1 MLRSPPSMML
11 GSRLRLPPP
20 PPLPRPPSP
29 PPPPP
34 APLSPPPLPPF
45 APLLD
50 GDVRLADG
58 PSAAEGRVEI
68 YHDGQWG
75 TACDDGWNALNTAAV
90 CRQLGYPYW
99 GAHHGGAH
107 YGEGSGPIWID
118 DVMCSPTAV
127 ALSKCIRAGGTLT
140 WGVNN
145 CGHDEDVGVKCVALP
160 PPAAPAPPRPPPS
173 PPAPPSPPVRDG
185 DVRLV
190 GGTHAAEGRLE
201 VYHAGEWGTVCDDEF
216 NKNIHQANAV
226 CRQLGYSGSLRI
238 DPFGEIEA
246 EIGELYG
253 ISPFGDGSGS
263 GSGGSAAEPPPLLDS
278 VGRRLDVRSLDWPP
292 PPPPPHSTH
301 SAAGGGCGGGGWTAG
316 GGGGGGGGG
325 GWAADGGGGGGGGGW

>member
-1 MLRSPPSMML
+1 MWGVNNCGPAEDVSVVCIDA
-11 GSRLRLPPP
+11 
-20 PPLPRPPSP
+20 PPSP
-29 PPPPP
+29 PPLP
-34 APLSPPPLPPF
+34 AAPPLPPLVGAAVT
-45 APLLD
+45 APASAP
-50 GDVRLADG
+50 RRRCPPRRR
-58 PSAAEGRVEI
+58 PSAAEGRI
-68 YHDGQWG
+68 YRRQWG

-127 ALSKCIRAGGTLT
+127 ALSKCIRAGGTST

-160 PPAAPAPPRPPPS
+160 PPAAPAPPRPPS
-173 PPAPPSPPVRDG
+173 PPAPPSAPVRDG

-216 NKNIHQANAV
+216 NKNRDQANAV

-238 DPFGEIEA
+238 AFGEIA
-246 EIGELYG
+246 VRHL
-253 ISPFGDGSGS
+253 PVWR
-263 GSGGSAAEPPPLLDS
+263 PRVHS
-278 VGRRLDVRSLDWPP
+278 VGRRR
-292 PPPPPHSTH
+292 
-301 SAAGGGCGGGGWTAG
+301 
-316 GGGGGGGGG
+316 
-325 GWAADGGGGGGGGGW
+325 